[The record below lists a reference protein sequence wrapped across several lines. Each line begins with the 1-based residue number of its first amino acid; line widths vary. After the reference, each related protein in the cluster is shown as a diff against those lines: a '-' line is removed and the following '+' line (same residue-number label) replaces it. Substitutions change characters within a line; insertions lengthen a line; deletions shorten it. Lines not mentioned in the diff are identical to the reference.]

1 MYLLDMNNLVTSDLD
16 LIKQV
21 FIKDFVHFPTRS
33 GFPITQNKKIIQNS
47 LLRSMVSVVQGDDWR
62 RVRNT
67 ITPAF
72 TAAKLKKVGK

>member
-1 MYLLDMNNLVTSDLD
+1 LFYYKFLKNN
-16 LIKQV
+16 
-21 FIKDFVHFPTRS
+21 FVK
-33 GFPITQNKKIIQNS
+33 GFPLTQNKKIIQNS